1 MNIHEARV
9 IREDNRQGETAANRQ
24 VFYRC
29 KRDGSCWQL
38 GKLDNRYCW
47 WSHSTGQ
54 VTKYKYVDSREDLD
68 NLAYWF
74 QEHGYEVIEL

>member
-1 MNIHEARV
+1 MNTRQIT
-9 IREDNRQGETAANRQ
+9 EDNCQGADATNRQ

-29 KRDGSCWQL
+29 TRGESRWQL

-54 VTKYKYVDSREDLD
+54 VTKYKFVDYREDLD
-68 NLAYWF
+68 NLADWF
-74 QEHGYEVIEL
+74 EAQGYEVIEL